1 MPRIE
6 LVAPA
11 GDIEK
16 MAFALSYGADAVYM
30 SGRNFGLRAAAD
42 NFSYDELKAAALRT
56 HLDCK
61 KAYVALNIYPY
72 DEDFNGIHEF
82 IEYLLSIH
90 IDGVIVSDLGLI
102 EYIAKHFPKLNI
114 HVSTQAN
121 VINSYTAK
129 AYSELGVKRIVLGR
143 ELNLTRIKK
152 IRDSIPGDMVLEAFV
167 HGAMCLS
174 YSGRCVL
181 SGYFN
186 GKSANR
192 GECTQPCRWEYEL
205 VEKQR
210 GEPLDIV
217 EDSRGTYIMSSRDL
231 NCLAFLPKLI
241 DAGIEAFKIEGRTK
255 SVYYVS
261 NTVNVYRRAL
271 DAIQNGMPVPH
282 FLTSELKKTSNR
294 GYTTGFYLD
303 EPLVPA
309 GKLVSGADFVAT
321 VIEDTQAGAIV
332 EMRNRFM
339 SGDILEILSPTD
351 SINDTFEVGVIED
364 EDGNKI
370 TDVKDVKS
378 RVILVGIHLRPFD
391 ILRKPITKKSSK
403 K

>member
-1 MPRIE
+1 MPHLQ

-16 MAFALSYGADAVYM
+16 MEFALNYGADAIYM
-30 SGRNFGLRAAAD
+30 SGQNFGLRAAAD

-56 HLDCK
+56 HIEGK
-61 KAYVALNIYPY
+61 KVFVALNIYPY
-72 DEDFNGIHEF
+72 DDDFCGIHEF

-102 EYIAKHFPKLNI
+102 EYVRKNFPKLNV

-121 VINSYTAK
+121 VINSYTAN
-129 AYSELGVKRIVLGR
+129 AFAELGVKRIVLGR
-143 ELNLTRIKK
+143 ELNLTRIRKL
-152 IRDSIPGDMVLEAFV
+152 RDSIPDEIALEAFV

-186 GKSANR
+186 SKSANR

-210 GEPLDIV
+210 GEVLDIS
-217 EDSRGTYIMSSRDL
+217 EDARGTYIMSSRDL
-231 NCLAFLPKLI
+231 NCLKFLPKMI

-261 NTVNVYRRAL
+261 NTVNVYRRAFDAILADAPVPNYL
-271 DAIQNGMPVPH
+271 DA
-282 FLTSELKKTSNR
+282 ELLKTSNR

-303 EPLVPA
+303 EPLLPA
-309 GKLVSGADFVAT
+309 GKLISGSDFVAT
-321 VIEDTQAGAIV
+321 VIEDTPSGAIV
-332 EMRNRFM
+332 EMRNRFK
-339 SGDILEILSPTD
+339 SGDKLEILSPSD
-351 SINDTFEVGVIED
+351 ALNDTFKVGKIMN
-364 EDGNKI
+364 EDGEAI

-378 RVILVGIHLRPFD
+378 RVILVGVHLSPFD
-391 ILRKPITKKSSK
+391 ILRKC
-403 K
+403 